1 MAPCILKYS
10 VKWDVNLGGGG
21 ECAELRGGMGGG
33 RGENVDDRS
42 VVVVMILCSLFLGTS
57 CPFRATVSSIVF
69 TGSLIG
75 KHYVDYMK

>member
-33 RGENVDDRS
+33 REAKVFDRS
-42 VVVVMILCSLFLGTS
+42 AVVVMILCSLFLATS
-57 CPFRATVSSIVF
+57 CPLRATVSSIVF
-69 TGSLIG
+69 TGSEWMEKSSVKFG
-75 KHYVDYMK
+75 